1 MARKK
6 RATDETLGE
15 LHQMVAEELLKRI
28 KSGEASPQELAQ
40 AIKFLDNNG
49 IQGEV
54 GQLEDDVKKAS
65 KIILPSFEDEID
77 G

>member
-15 LHQMVAEELLKRI
+15 LHQKVAEVLRDALNDKENLT
-28 KSGEASPQELAQ
+28 PQLIAQ

-65 KIILPSFEDEID
+65 KIILPTFDDDEV
-77 G
+77 

>member
-15 LHQMVAEELLKRI
+15 LHQKVAEVLRDALNDKENLT
-28 KSGEASPQELAQ
+28 PQLIAQ

-65 KIILPSFEDEID
+65 ALRYA
-77 G
+77 